1 MSDPRQRVLFETHVH
16 TPLCNH
22 AQGEP
27 QEYAEVAWQRGLA
40 GLIVTCHN
48 PMPDGFASRVR
59 MREDQFGEYVD
70 TVARARD
77 NWAGRVDICL
87 GMECDYFPGY
97 ESWLAQQVASAEF
110 HYILGSVHPQLFE
123 YRERFWTGDALEFQR
138 EYFRQIARAAETGLF
153 DSISH
158 PDFIKNETPD
168 EWDPDLIMDD
178 ICHALDR
185 IADAGVALELNTSGV
200 SKTVPEMNP
209 FPAML
214 VEMRQR
220 RIPVVIGADAH
231 VPRRVGEGFSEA
243 LGLLEGCGYEQVS
256 YFLGRQRR
264 DVPIEQARRSL
275 MAPANGITSTLDT

>member
-1 MSDPRQRVLFETHVH
+1 MSDIRQRLLFETHGH

-22 AQGEP
+22 ATGEP
-27 QEYAEVAWQRGLA
+27 EEYAEVAWQRGLA

-70 TVARARD
+70 MVARARD
-77 NWAGRVDICL
+77 TWSGRIDIRL

-97 ESWLAQQVASAEF
+97 ESWLEQQVESAEF
-110 HYILGSVHPQLFE
+110 HYILGSVHPQLIE

-138 EYFRQIARAAETGLF
+138 EYFQQIARTAETGLF

-158 PDFIKNETPD
+158 PDFVKNVTPD
-168 EWDPDLIMDD
+168 EWDPDVIMDD
-178 ICHALDR
+178 VRRALDR
-185 IADAGVALELNTSGV
+185 IADAGVALELNTSGAN
-200 SKTVPEMNP
+200 KTILEMNP

-220 RIPVVIGADAH
+220 RIPVVVGADAH
-231 VPRRVGEGFSEA
+231 APHRVGDGFGEA
-243 LGLLEGCGYEQVS
+243 LDLLEACGYEHVS

-275 MAPANGITSTLDT
+275 AATGQS